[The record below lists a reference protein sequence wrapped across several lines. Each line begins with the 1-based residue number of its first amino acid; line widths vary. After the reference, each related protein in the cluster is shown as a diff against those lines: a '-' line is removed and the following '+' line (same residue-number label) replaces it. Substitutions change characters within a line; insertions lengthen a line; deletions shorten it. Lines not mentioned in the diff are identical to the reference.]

1 MGEKINVKEIVT
13 RKKEELKD
21 RVNSLKKM
29 GIQPKLSVVLASED
43 EASKIYVG
51 KKRKMCE
58 ELGIEQDEHIL
69 DESVTTDEVVDI
81 INTLNKDK
89 SVNGILVQLPLFKH
103 LDMDRV
109 LDTISDKKD
118 VDGFHPL
125 TLGKLFI
132 GEKETFV
139 SCTPKGIMTILDDIG
154 VECEGKHAVIVGR
167 SRIVGKP
174 ISQLLL
180 KRGATV
186 TVCHS
191 KTKDISLYTKQADI
205 LVAAV
210 GKPHI
215 ITKDMVKKD
224 AIVIDVGINRIDGK
238 ILGDVDTENVLE
250 VCDKITPVPGGVGL
264 TTVLSLLE
272 NVVQATIEQNDIQ
285 IKEG

>member
-1 MGEKINVKEIVT
+1 MGEKINVKDIVR

-21 RVNSLKKM
+21 KVESLKKL
-29 GIQPKLSVVLASED
+29 GIQPKLAVVLASED

-58 ELGIEQDEHIL
+58 ELGIEQEEYIFDS
-69 DESVTTDEVVDI
+69 SVTTEKVVDI
-81 INTLNKDK
+81 VEKLNRDN

-103 LDMDRV
+103 LDMDKI

-132 GEKETFV
+132 GEKETFIP
-139 SCTPKGIMTILDDIG
+139 CTPKGIMTILDDIG
-154 VECEGKHAVIVGR
+154 TDYEGKHAVIVGR

-174 ISQLLL
+174 ISQILL

-186 TVCHS
+186 TICHS
-191 KTKDISLYTKQADI
+191 KTQDISIYTRQADI
-205 LVAAV
+205 LVVAV

-215 ITKDMVKKD
+215 VTKNMIKPG
-224 AIVIDVGINRIDGK
+224 AIVVDVGINRVNGK
-238 ILGDVDTENVLE
+238 IIGDVDTDNSLK
-250 VCDKITPVPGGVGL
+250 VCSKITPVPGGVGL

-272 NVVQATIEQNDIQ
+272 NVVQATIEQNN
-285 IKEG
+285 IK

>member
-1 MGEKINVKEIVT
+1 MGEKINVKDIVK
-13 RKKEELKD
+13 RKKEELKLE
-21 RVNSLKKM
+21 VEKLKEK
-29 GIQPKLSVVLASED
+29 GINPKLAVILASD
-43 EASKIYVG
+43 DAASEIYVG

-58 ELGIEQDEHIL
+58 ELGILQEEYIL
-69 DESVTTDEVVDI
+69 DSTTTTEKIVEIVEK
-81 INTLNKDK
+81 LNNDG
-89 SVNGILVQLPLFKH
+89 SVNGILVQLPLYKH
-103 LDMDRV
+103 IDMDKV
-109 LDTISDKKD
+109 LDSISDKKD

-132 GEKETFV
+132 GEDETFV

-154 VECEGKHAVIVGR
+154 TDFVGKHAVVVGR

-186 TVCHS
+186 TICHS
-191 KTKDISLYTKQADI
+191 KTKDISEFTKMADI

-215 ITKDMVKKD
+215 ITKDMIKKG
-224 AIVIDVGINRIDGK
+224 AIVIDVGINRVDGK
-238 ILGDVDTENVLE
+238 ILGDVNTQEALE

-272 NVVQATIEQNDIQ
+272 NVVQAAKEQNNI
-285 IKEG
+285 

>member
-29 GIQPKLSVVLASED
+29 GIQPKLSVILASED

-109 LDTISDKKD
+109 LDTISEKKD

>member
-1 MGEKINVKEIVT
+1 MGEKINVKDIVQ
-13 RKKEELKD
+13 RKKNELKD
-21 RVNSLKKM
+21 EIERIKKEDA
-29 GIQPKLSVVLASED
+29 IPKLAVILASDD

-58 ELGIEQDEHIL
+58 ELGILQEEYVL
-69 DESVTTDEVVDI
+69 ESSTTTQEVKAI
-81 INTLNKDK
+81 IEKLNNDS
-89 SVNGILVQLPLFKH
+89 SVNGILVQLPLYKH
-103 LDMDRV
+103 LDMDEI
-109 LDTISDKKD
+109 LDTISYKKD

-132 GEKETFV
+132 GEKETFI
-139 SCTPKGIMTILDDIG
+139 SCTPKGIMTILDDIKT
-154 VECEGKHAVIVGR
+154 EYEGKHAVIVGR

-186 TVCHS
+186 TICHS
-191 KTKDISLYTKQADI
+191 KTKDISVFTKQADI

-215 ITKDMVKKD
+215 ITKDMVKEG
-224 AIVIDVGINRIDGK
+224 AIVVDVGINRVDGK

-250 VCDKITPVPGGVGL
+250 VCSKITPVPGGVGL

-272 NVVQATIEQNDIQ
+272 NVVQAFKEQNNIN
-285 IKEG
+285 

>member
-29 GIQPKLSVVLASED
+29 GIQPKLSVILASED

-109 LDTISDKKD
+109 LDTISEKKD

-132 GEKETFV
+132 GEKETFI

>member
-1 MGEKINVKEIVT
+1 MGEKINVKDIVR

-21 RVNSLKKM
+21 KVESLKKL
-29 GIQPKLSVVLASED
+29 GIQLKLAVVLASED

-58 ELGIEQDEHIL
+58 ELGIEQEEYIFDS
-69 DESVTTDEVVDI
+69 SVTTEKVVDI
-81 INTLNKDK
+81 VEKLNRDN

-103 LDMDRV
+103 LDMDKI

-132 GEKETFV
+132 GEKETFIP
-139 SCTPKGIMTILDDIG
+139 CTPKGIMTILDDIG
-154 VECEGKHAVIVGR
+154 TDYEGKHAVIVGR

-174 ISQLLL
+174 ISQILL

-186 TVCHS
+186 TICHS
-191 KTKDISLYTKQADI
+191 KTQDISIYTRQADI
-205 LVAAV
+205 LVVAV

-215 ITKDMVKKD
+215 VTKDMIKPG
-224 AIVIDVGINRIDGK
+224 AIVVDVGINRVNGK
-238 ILGDVDTENVLE
+238 IIGDVDTDNSLK
-250 VCDKITPVPGGVGL
+250 VCSKITPVPGGVGL

-272 NVVQATIEQNDIQ
+272 NVVQATIEQNN
-285 IKEG
+285 IK

>member
-1 MGEKINVKEIVT
+1 
-13 RKKEELKD
+13 
-21 RVNSLKKM
+21 
-29 GIQPKLSVVLASED
+29 
-43 EASKIYVG
+43 
-51 KKRKMCE
+51 MCE
-58 ELGIEQDEHIL
+58 ELGIDQDEHIL

-109 LDTISDKKD
+109 LDTISEKKD

>member
-1 MGEKINVKEIVT
+1 MGEKINVKDIVK
-13 RKKEELKD
+13 RKKEELKQK
-21 RVNSLKKM
+21 VESLKER
-29 GIQPKLSVVLASED
+29 GIQPKLAVILASED

-51 KKRKMCE
+51 KKRKMCD
-58 ELGIEQDEHIL
+58 ELGIEQVEYIFDK
-69 DESVTTDEVVDI
+69 SVTTEKIVD
-81 INTLNKDK
+81 TVKKLNSDK
-89 SVNGILVQLPLFKH
+89 TVNGILVQLPLFKH
-103 LDMDRV
+103 IDMDKV

-132 GEKETFV
+132 GEKETFIP
-139 SCTPKGIMTILDDIG
+139 CTPKGIMTILDDIKT
-154 VECEGKHAVIVGR
+154 EYEGKHAVIVGR

-191 KTKDISLYTKQADI
+191 KTKDISIYTKQADI

-215 ITKDMVKKD
+215 ITENMIKPG
-224 AIVIDVGINRIDGK
+224 AIVIDVGINRVDGK
-238 ILGDVDTENVLE
+238 ILGDVDTENALK
-250 VCDKITPVPGGVGL
+250 VCSKITPVPGGVGL

-272 NVVQATIEQNDIQ
+272 NVVQAAQEQNNI
-285 IKEG
+285 

>member
-1 MGEKINVKEIVT
+1 MGEKINVKDIVK
-13 RKKEELKD
+13 RKKEELKVKVD
-21 RVNSLKKM
+21 SLKEK
-29 GIQPKLSVVLASED
+29 GIQPKLAVILASED
-43 EASKIYVG
+43 EASKIYVS

-58 ELGIEQDEHIL
+58 ELGIEQEEYIL
-69 DESVTTDEVVDI
+69 DESVSTEDVVEI
-81 INTLNKDK
+81 IEKLNIDK

-103 LDMDRV
+103 LDMDKV
-109 LDTISDKKD
+109 LDSISDKKD

-191 KTKDISLYTKQADI
+191 KTRDISEFTKQADI

-210 GKPHI
+210 GRPHI
-215 ITKDMVKKD
+215 ITKDMVKKG
-224 AIVIDVGINRIDGK
+224 AIVIDVGINRIEGK
-238 ILGDVDTENVLE
+238 ILGDVDTEAVLE

-272 NVVQATIEQNDIQ
+272 NVVQAAIEQN
-285 IKEG
+285 

>member
-1 MGEKINVKEIVT
+1 MGEKINVKDIVK
-13 RKKEELKD
+13 RKKEDLKNE
-21 RVNSLKKM
+21 VEKLKEE
-29 GIQPKLSVVLASED
+29 GISPKIAVILASED

-58 ELGIEQDEHIL
+58 EMGIEQEEYIL
-69 DESVTTDEVVDI
+69 DSSKTTQDVVDI
-81 INTLNKDK
+81 VEKLNKDK

-103 LDMDRV
+103 MDMDEI
-109 LDTISDKKD
+109 LDAISDKKD

-132 GEKETFV
+132 GEKETFI

-154 VECEGKHAVIVGR
+154 VDCEGKHAVIVGR

-180 KRGATV
+180 RRGATV
-186 TVCHS
+186 TICHS
-191 KTKDISLYTKQADI
+191 KTKDISVFTKQADI

-210 GKPHI
+210 GKAHI
-215 ITKDMVKKD
+215 IKKDMVKKG

-272 NVVQATIEQNDIQ
+272 NVVQAAKEQN
-285 IKEG
+285 KA

>member
-1 MGEKINVKEIVT
+1 MGEKINVKDIVR

-21 RVNSLKKM
+21 KVESLKKL
-29 GIQPKLSVVLASED
+29 GIQPKLAVVRASED

-58 ELGIEQDEHIL
+58 ELGIEQEEYIFDS
-69 DESVTTDEVVDI
+69 SVTTEKVVDI
-81 INTLNKDK
+81 VEKLNQDN
-89 SVNGILVQLPLFKH
+89 SINGILVQLPLFKH
-103 LDMDRV
+103 LDMDKI

-132 GEKETFV
+132 GEKETFIP
-139 SCTPKGIMTILDDIG
+139 CTPKGIMTILDDIG
-154 VECEGKHAVIVGR
+154 TDYEGKHAVIVGR

-174 ISQLLL
+174 ISQILL

-186 TVCHS
+186 TICHS
-191 KTKDISLYTKQADI
+191 KTQDISIYTRQADI
-205 LVAAV
+205 LVVAV

-215 ITKDMVKKD
+215 VTKDMIKPG
-224 AIVIDVGINRIDGK
+224 AIVVDVGINRVNGK
-238 ILGDVDTENVLE
+238 IIGDVDTDNSLK
-250 VCDKITPVPGGVGL
+250 VCSKITPVPGGVGL

-272 NVVQATIEQNDIQ
+272 NVVQATIEQNN
-285 IKEG
+285 IK

>member
-1 MGEKINVKEIVT
+1 MGEKINVKDIVR
-13 RKKEELKD
+13 RKKED
-21 RVNSLKKM
+21 LKKEVEALKKE
-29 GIQPKLSVVLASED
+29 GISPKLAVILASED

-58 ELGIEQDEHIL
+58 EMGIGQEEYIL
-69 DESVTTDEVVDI
+69 DSSKTTQDVVDI
-81 INTLNKDK
+81 VKKLNDDK

-103 LDMDRV
+103 MDMDEV
-109 LDTISDKKD
+109 LDSISDKKD

-132 GEKETFV
+132 GEKETFI
-139 SCTPKGIMTILDDIG
+139 SCTPKGIMTILDDIC
-154 VECEGKHAVIVGR
+154 VDCEGKHAVIVGR

-186 TVCHS
+186 TICHS
-191 KTKDISLYTKQADI
+191 KTKDISVFTKQADI

-215 ITKDMVKKD
+215 IKADMVKEG

-238 ILGDVDTENVLE
+238 ILGDVDTENVLN
-250 VCDKITPVPGGVGL
+250 VCDKITPVPGGVGI

-272 NVVQATIEQNDIQ
+272 NVVQSAKEQNNI
-285 IKEG
+285 

>member
-1 MGEKINVKEIVT
+1 MGEKINVKDIVK
-13 RKKEELKD
+13 RKKEELKQK
-21 RVNSLKKM
+21 VESLKKR
-29 GIQPKLSVVLASED
+29 GIQPKLAVILASED

-51 KKRKMCE
+51 KKRKMCD
-58 ELGIEQDEHIL
+58 ELGIEQVEYIFDK
-69 DESVTTDEVVDI
+69 SVTTEKIVD
-81 INTLNKDK
+81 TVKKLNSDK
-89 SVNGILVQLPLFKH
+89 TVNGILVQLPLFKH
-103 LDMDRV
+103 IDMDKV

-132 GEKETFV
+132 GEKETFIP
-139 SCTPKGIMTILDDIG
+139 CTPKGIMTILDDIKT
-154 VECEGKHAVIVGR
+154 EYEGKHAVIVGR

-191 KTKDISLYTKQADI
+191 KTKDISIYTKQADI

-215 ITKDMVKKD
+215 ITENMIKPG
-224 AIVIDVGINRIDGK
+224 AIVIDVGINRVDGK
-238 ILGDVDTENVLE
+238 ILGDVDTENALK
-250 VCDKITPVPGGVGL
+250 VCSKITPVPGGVGL

-272 NVVQATIEQNDIQ
+272 NVVQAVQEQNNI
-285 IKEG
+285 

>member
-1 MGEKINVKEIVT
+1 MGEKINVKEIVK
-13 RKKEELKD
+13 RKKEELKVEVD
-21 RVNSLKKM
+21 ALKVK
-29 GIQPKLSVVLASED
+29 GINPKLAVILASDD

-58 ELGIEQDEHIL
+58 EMGILQEEFIL
-69 DESVTTDEVVDI
+69 DSTVETQDVVDI
-81 INTLNKDK
+81 IQKLNEDK
-89 SVNGILVQLPLFKH
+89 SVSGILVQLPLFKH
-103 LDMDRV
+103 LDMDTI
-109 LDTISDKKD
+109 LDSISYKKD

-125 TLGKLFI
+125 NLGKLFI
-132 GEKETFV
+132 GEDETFI

-154 VECEGKHAVIVGR
+154 TEYVGKHAVVVGR

-186 TVCHS
+186 TICHS
-191 KTKDISLYTKQADI
+191 KTKDISSFTRQADI

-210 GKPHI
+210 GRAHI
-215 ITKDMVKKD
+215 ITKDMIKPG
-224 AIVIDVGINRIDGK
+224 AIVVDVGINRIDGK
-238 ILGDVDTENVLE
+238 ILGDVDTENALD

-272 NVVQATIEQNDIQ
+272 NVVQAAKEQNNI
-285 IKEG
+285 

>member
-1 MGEKINVKEIVT
+1 MGEKINVKEIVS
-13 RKKEELKD
+13 RKKEELKGK
-21 RVNSLKKM
+21 VEELKQK
-29 GIQPKLSVVLASED
+29 GINPKLAVILASDD

-58 ELGIEQDEHIL
+58 EMGILQDEYIL
-69 DESVTTDEVVDI
+69 DSTATTESVVEIVKKLNADE
-81 INTLNKDK
+81 

-103 LDMDRV
+103 IDMDEV
-109 LDTISDKKD
+109 LDSISDMKD

-132 GEKETFV
+132 GERETFI

-154 VECEGKHAVIVGR
+154 TEYVGKHAVIVGR

-186 TVCHS
+186 TICHS
-191 KTKDISLYTKQADI
+191 KTKDISMFTKMADI

-210 GKPHI
+210 GRPHI
-215 ITKDMVKKD
+215 ITKDMIKEG
-224 AIVIDVGINRIDGK
+224 AIVVDVGINRVDGK
-238 ILGDVDTENVLE
+238 ILGDVDTEGALE
-250 VCDKITPVPGGVGL
+250 VCEKITPVPGGVGL

-272 NVVQATIEQNDIQ
+272 NVVQATKLQNGIE
-285 IKEG
+285 E

>member
-1 MGEKINVKEIVT
+1 MGEKINVKEIVK
-13 RKKEELKD
+13 RKKEELKVEVD
-21 RVNSLKKM
+21 ALKVK
-29 GIQPKLSVVLASED
+29 GIEPKLAVILASDD

-58 ELGIEQDEHIL
+58 EMGILQEEFIL
-69 DESVTTDEVVDI
+69 DSTVETQDVVDI
-81 INTLNKDK
+81 IQKLNEDK
-89 SVNGILVQLPLFKH
+89 SVSGILVQLPLFKH
-103 LDMDRV
+103 LDMDTI
-109 LDTISDKKD
+109 LDSISYKKD

-132 GEKETFV
+132 GEDETFI

-154 VECEGKHAVIVGR
+154 TEYVGKHAVVVGR

-186 TVCHS
+186 TICHS
-191 KTKDISLYTKQADI
+191 KTKDISLFTRQADI

-210 GKPHI
+210 GRAHI
-215 ITKDMVKKD
+215 ITKDMIKPG
-224 AIVIDVGINRIDGK
+224 AIVVDVGINRIDGK
-238 ILGDVDTENVLE
+238 ILGDVDTENALE

-272 NVVQATIEQNDIQ
+272 NVVQAAKEQNNI
-285 IKEG
+285 

>member
-1 MGEKINVKEIVT
+1 MGEKINVKEIVK
-13 RKKEELKD
+13 RKKEELKVKVD
-21 RVNSLKKM
+21 ALKVK
-29 GIQPKLSVVLASED
+29 GVEPKLAVILASED

-58 ELGIEQDEHIL
+58 EMGILQEEFIL
-69 DESVTTDEVVDI
+69 DSTVETQDVVDI
-81 INTLNKDK
+81 IQKLNEDK
-89 SVNGILVQLPLFKH
+89 SVSGILVQLPLFKH
-103 LDMDRV
+103 LDMDTI
-109 LDTISDKKD
+109 LDSISYKKD

-132 GEKETFV
+132 GEDETFI

-154 VECEGKHAVIVGR
+154 TEYVGKHAVVVGR

-180 KRGATV
+180 KKGATV
-186 TVCHS
+186 TICHS
-191 KTKDISLYTKQADI
+191 KTKDISSFTRQADI

-210 GKPHI
+210 GRAHI
-215 ITKDMVKKD
+215 ITKDMIKPG
-224 AIVIDVGINRIDGK
+224 AIVVDVGINRIDGK
-238 ILGDVDTENVLE
+238 ILGDVDTENVLD

-272 NVVQATIEQNDIQ
+272 NVVQAAKEQNNI
-285 IKEG
+285 

>member
-1 MGEKINVKEIVT
+1 MGEKINVKDIVR
-13 RKKEELKD
+13 RKTEELKD
-21 RVNSLKKM
+21 KVESLKKL
-29 GIQPKLSVVLASED
+29 GIQPKLAVVLASED

-58 ELGIEQDEHIL
+58 ELGIEQEEYIFDS
-69 DESVTTDEVVDI
+69 SVTTEKVVDI
-81 INTLNKDK
+81 VEKLNQDN

-103 LDMDRV
+103 LDMDKI

-132 GEKETFV
+132 GEKETFIP
-139 SCTPKGIMTILDDIG
+139 CTPKGIMTILDDIG
-154 VECEGKHAVIVGR
+154 TDYEGKHAVIVGR

-174 ISQLLL
+174 ISQILL

-186 TVCHS
+186 TICHS
-191 KTKDISLYTKQADI
+191 KTQDISIYTRQADI
-205 LVAAV
+205 LVVAV

-215 ITKDMVKKD
+215 VTKDMIKPG
-224 AIVIDVGINRIDGK
+224 AIVVDVGINRVNGK
-238 ILGDVDTENVLE
+238 IIGDVDTDNSLK
-250 VCDKITPVPGGVGL
+250 VCSKITPVPGGVGL

-272 NVVQATIEQNDIQ
+272 NVVQATIEQNN
-285 IKEG
+285 IK

>member
-1 MGEKINVKEIVT
+1 MGEKINVKDIVK
-13 RKKEELKD
+13 RKKEELKQK
-21 RVNSLKKM
+21 VESLKKR
-29 GIQPKLSVVLASED
+29 GIQPKLAVILASED

-51 KKRKMCE
+51 KKRKMCD
-58 ELGIEQDEHIL
+58 ELGIEQVEYIFDK
-69 DESVTTDEVVDI
+69 SVTTEKIVD
-81 INTLNKDK
+81 TVKKLNSDK
-89 SVNGILVQLPLFKH
+89 TVNGILVQLPLFKH
-103 LDMDRV
+103 IDMDKV

-132 GEKETFV
+132 GEKETFI
-139 SCTPKGIMTILDDIG
+139 SCTPKGIMTILDDIKT
-154 VECEGKHAVIVGR
+154 EYEGKHAVIVGR

-191 KTKDISLYTKQADI
+191 KTKDISIYTKQADI

-215 ITKDMVKKD
+215 ITENMIKPG
-224 AIVIDVGINRIDGK
+224 AIVIDVGINRVDGK
-238 ILGDVDTENVLE
+238 ILGDVDTENALK
-250 VCDKITPVPGGVGL
+250 VCSKITPVPGGVGL

-272 NVVQATIEQNDIQ
+272 NVVQAVQEQNNI
-285 IKEG
+285 

>member
-1 MGEKINVKEIVT
+1 
-13 RKKEELKD
+13 
-21 RVNSLKKM
+21 
-29 GIQPKLSVVLASED
+29 
-43 EASKIYVG
+43 
-51 KKRKMCE
+51 MCD
-58 ELGIEQDEHIL
+58 ELGIEQVEYIFDRNI
-69 DESVTTDEVVDI
+69 TTENIVDI
-81 INTLNKDK
+81 VEKLNKDR

-103 LDMDRV
+103 IDMDKV

-132 GEKETFV
+132 GEKETFI

-154 VECEGKHAVIVGR
+154 TDYEGKHAVIVGR

-191 KTKDISLYTKQADI
+191 KTKDISVFTKQADI

-210 GKPHI
+210 GRPHI
-215 ITKDMVKKD
+215 ITKDMIKPG
-224 AIVIDVGINRIDGK
+224 AIVIDVGINRVDGK
-238 ILGDVDTENVLE
+238 ILGDVDTENALE
-250 VCDKITPVPGGVGL
+250 VCSKITPVPGGVGL

-272 NVVQATIEQNDIQ
+272 NVVQAAQEQNL
-285 IKEG
+285 

>member
-1 MGEKINVKEIVT
+1 MGEKINVKDIVK
-13 RKKEELKD
+13 RKKEELKQK
-21 RVNSLKKM
+21 VESLKKR
-29 GIQPKLSVVLASED
+29 GIQPKLAVILASED

-51 KKRKMCE
+51 KKRKMCD
-58 ELGIEQDEHIL
+58 ELGIEQVEYIFDK
-69 DESVTTDEVVDI
+69 SVTTEKIVD
-81 INTLNKDK
+81 TVKKLNSDK
-89 SVNGILVQLPLFKH
+89 TVNGILVQLPLFKH
-103 LDMDRV
+103 IDMDKV

-132 GEKETFV
+132 GEKETFIP
-139 SCTPKGIMTILDDIG
+139 CTPKGIMTILDDIG
-154 VECEGKHAVIVGR
+154 TDYEGKHAVIVGR

-191 KTKDISLYTKQADI
+191 KTKDISVFTKQADI

-210 GKPHI
+210 GRPHI
-215 ITKDMVKKD
+215 ITKDMIKPG
-224 AIVIDVGINRIDGK
+224 AIVIDVGINRVDGK
-238 ILGDVDTENVLE
+238 ILGDVDTENALE
-250 VCDKITPVPGGVGL
+250 VCSKITPVPGGVGL

-272 NVVQATIEQNDIQ
+272 NVVQAAQEQNL
-285 IKEG
+285 

>member
-1 MGEKINVKEIVT
+1 MGEKINVKEIVK
-13 RKKEELKD
+13 RKKEELKVKVD
-21 RVNSLKKM
+21 ALKVK
-29 GIQPKLSVVLASED
+29 GVEPKLAVILASED

-58 ELGIEQDEHIL
+58 EMGILQEEFIL
-69 DESVTTDEVVDI
+69 DSTVETQDVVDI
-81 INTLNKDK
+81 IQKLNEDK
-89 SVNGILVQLPLFKH
+89 SVSGILVQLPLFKH
-103 LDMDRV
+103 LDMDTI
-109 LDTISDKKD
+109 LDSISYKKD

-132 GEKETFV
+132 GEDETFI

-154 VECEGKHAVIVGR
+154 TEYVGKHAVVVGR

-180 KRGATV
+180 KKGATV
-186 TVCHS
+186 TICHS
-191 KTKDISLYTKQADI
+191 KTKDISSFTRQADI

-210 GKPHI
+210 GRAHI
-215 ITKDMVKKD
+215 ITKDMIKPG
-224 AIVIDVGINRIDGK
+224 AIVVDVGINRIDGK
-238 ILGDVDTENVLE
+238 ILGDIDTENALD

-272 NVVQATIEQNDIQ
+272 NVVQAAKEQNNI
-285 IKEG
+285 

>member
-1 MGEKINVKEIVT
+1 MGEKINVKDIVR

-21 RVNSLKKM
+21 KVESLKKL
-29 GIQPKLSVVLASED
+29 GIQPKLVVVLASED

-58 ELGIEQDEHIL
+58 ELGIEQEEYIFDS
-69 DESVTTDEVVDI
+69 SVTTEKVVDI
-81 INTLNKDK
+81 VEKLNQDN

-103 LDMDRV
+103 LDMDKI

-132 GEKETFV
+132 GEKETFIP
-139 SCTPKGIMTILDDIG
+139 CTPKGIMTILDDIG
-154 VECEGKHAVIVGR
+154 TDYEGKHAVIVGR

-174 ISQLLL
+174 ISQILL

-186 TVCHS
+186 TICHS
-191 KTKDISLYTKQADI
+191 KTQDISIYTRQADI
-205 LVAAV
+205 LVVAV

-215 ITKDMVKKD
+215 VTKDMIKPG
-224 AIVIDVGINRIDGK
+224 AIVVDVGINRVNGK
-238 ILGDVDTENVLE
+238 IIGDVDTDNSLK
-250 VCDKITPVPGGVGL
+250 VCSKITPVPGGVGL

-272 NVVQATIEQNDIQ
+272 NVVQATIEQNN
-285 IKEG
+285 IK

>member
-1 MGEKINVKEIVT
+1 MGEKINVKDIVK
-13 RKKEELKD
+13 RKKDELK
-21 RVNSLKKM
+21 LKVDFLKEN
-29 GIQPKLSVVLASED
+29 GIQPKLAVVLASED

-51 KKRKMCE
+51 RKRKMCE
-58 ELGIEQDEHIL
+58 ELGIEQEEYIL
-69 DESVTTDEVVDI
+69 DESVTTEEVVNI
-81 INTLNKDK
+81 INKLNNDK
-89 SVNGILVQLPLFKH
+89 SVNGILVQLPLFRH
-103 LDMDRV
+103 LDMDEV
-109 LDTISDKKD
+109 LDSISDKKD

-191 KTKDISLYTKQADI
+191 KTKDISIYTKQADI

-215 ITKDMVKKD
+215 ITKDMVKEG

-272 NVVQATIEQNDIQ
+272 NVVQATMEQNN
-285 IKEG
+285 IKN

>member
-1 MGEKINVKEIVT
+1 MGEKINVKDIVK
-13 RKKEELKD
+13 RKKEELKQK
-21 RVNSLKKM
+21 VESLKKR
-29 GIQPKLSVVLASED
+29 GIQPKLAVILASED

-51 KKRKMCE
+51 KKRKMCD
-58 ELGIEQDEHIL
+58 ELGIEQVEYIFDK
-69 DESVTTDEVVDI
+69 SVTTEKIVD
-81 INTLNKDK
+81 TVKKLNSDK
-89 SVNGILVQLPLFKH
+89 TVNGILVQLPLFKH
-103 LDMDRV
+103 IDMDKV

-132 GEKETFV
+132 GEKETFIP
-139 SCTPKGIMTILDDIG
+139 CTPKGIMTILDDIKT
-154 VECEGKHAVIVGR
+154 EYEGKHAVIVGR

-191 KTKDISLYTKQADI
+191 KTKDISIYTKQADI

-215 ITKDMVKKD
+215 ITEDMIKPG
-224 AIVIDVGINRIDGK
+224 AIVIDVGINRVDGK
-238 ILGDVDTENVLE
+238 ILGDVDTENALK
-250 VCDKITPVPGGVGL
+250 VCSKITPVPGGVGL

-272 NVVQATIEQNDIQ
+272 NVVQAVQEQNNI
-285 IKEG
+285 

>member
-1 MGEKINVKEIVT
+1 MGEKINVKDIVK
-13 RKKEELKD
+13 RKKEELKQK
-21 RVNSLKKM
+21 VESLKKS
-29 GIQPKLSVVLASED
+29 GIQPKLAVILASED

-51 KKRKMCE
+51 KKRKMCD
-58 ELGIEQDEHIL
+58 ELGIEQVEYIFDK
-69 DESVTTDEVVDI
+69 SVTTEKIVD
-81 INTLNKDK
+81 TVKKLNSDK
-89 SVNGILVQLPLFKH
+89 TVNGILVQLPLFKH
-103 LDMDRV
+103 IDMDKV

-132 GEKETFV
+132 GEKETFI
-139 SCTPKGIMTILDDIG
+139 SCTPKGIMTILDDIKT
-154 VECEGKHAVIVGR
+154 EYEGKHAVIVGR

-174 ISQLLL
+174 VSQLLL

-191 KTKDISLYTKQADI
+191 KTKDISIYTKQADI

-215 ITKDMVKKD
+215 ITENMIKPG

-238 ILGDVDTENVLE
+238 ILGDVDTENALK
-250 VCDKITPVPGGVGL
+250 VCSKITPVPGGVGL

-272 NVVQATIEQNDIQ
+272 NVVQAAQEQNNI
-285 IKEG
+285 

>member
-1 MGEKINVKEIVT
+1 MGEKINVKDIVK
-13 RKKEELKD
+13 RKKEELKQK
-21 RVNSLKKM
+21 VESLKER
-29 GIQPKLSVVLASED
+29 GIQPKLAVILASED

-51 KKRKMCE
+51 KKRKMCD
-58 ELGIEQDEHIL
+58 ELGIEQVEYIFDK
-69 DESVTTDEVVDI
+69 SVTTEKIVD
-81 INTLNKDK
+81 TVKKLNSDK
-89 SVNGILVQLPLFKH
+89 TVNGILVQLPLFKH
-103 LDMDRV
+103 IDMDKV

-132 GEKETFV
+132 GEKETFIP
-139 SCTPKGIMTILDDIG
+139 CTPKGIMTILDDIKT
-154 VECEGKHAVIVGR
+154 EYEGKHAVIVGR

-191 KTKDISLYTKQADI
+191 KTKDISIYTKQADI

-215 ITKDMVKKD
+215 ITENMIKPG
-224 AIVIDVGINRIDGK
+224 AIVIDVGINRVDGK
-238 ILGDVDTENVLE
+238 ILGDVDTENALK
-250 VCDKITPVPGGVGL
+250 VCSKITPVPGGVGL

-272 NVVQATIEQNDIQ
+272 NVVQAVQEQNNI
-285 IKEG
+285 